1 MQRHFTNFFMD
12 TYKQK
17 AINIFLGHIQPEV
30 DGAYQFRTI
39 VDKSLLK
46 RSQSDSKIYYETSSD
61 EGDLLSSPEI
71 SSTESDPSNSRS
83 SSEGDLSN
91 SRHPPYTSTARLIFY
106 LERHWFG
113 GGDKRGPH
121 I

>member
-1 MQRHFTNFFMD
+1 MTNL
-12 TYKQK
+12 
-17 AINIFLGHIQPEV
+17 IHP
-30 DGAYQFRTI
+30 R
-39 VDKSLLK
+39 SLLK

-91 SRHPPYTSTARLIFY
+91 SRSGSIFLDVRCHY
-106 LERHWFG
+106 VWPFAIDLELMHLALV
-113 GGDKRGPH
+113 KP
-121 I
+121 